1 MGEKMTILFGIALGM
16 LVTGLFNL
24 HSYRK
29 GQQEGKELGYK
40 TGYADGF
47 EACYVRAAN
56 VVPFPQKEVPK

>member
-1 MGEKMTILFGIALGM
+1 MGEEMTILFGIAVGM

-24 HSYRK
+24 HSYSK
-29 GQQEGKELGYK
+29 GKQEGKELGYK